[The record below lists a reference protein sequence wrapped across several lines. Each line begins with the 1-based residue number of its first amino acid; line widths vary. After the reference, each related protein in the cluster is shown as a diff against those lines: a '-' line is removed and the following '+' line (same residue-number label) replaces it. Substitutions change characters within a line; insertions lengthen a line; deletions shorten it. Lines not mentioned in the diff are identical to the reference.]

1 MKAVE
6 LREKSQEELGEELL
20 TLRREQFNLRMQQ
33 ATGETGRPHEYG
45 RVKKDI
51 ARVKTVMGELK
62 RNAEKPS
69 SDNAED
75 KS

>member
-62 RNAEKPS
+62 RSAEKS
-69 SDNAED
+69 SGDNAKD